1 MTKTG
6 TIAMYKLLIS
16 PKLFDPSFLQLL
28 DKADQ
33 TNNGGFAIDWLYSP
47 IDLSVGYLINITT
60 QKNSSILRDY
70 FKNPSMVLRESH
82 KLSIVYERVH
92 AEKLI
97 CESLSEILTNSKF
110 DKDLFIFFRSIAPL
124 TFNSF

>member
-1 MTKTG
+1 
-6 TIAMYKLLIS
+6 MYKLLIS
-16 PKLFDPSFLQLL
+16 PKLYDPSFLQLL

-33 TNNGGFAIDWLYSP
+33 TNNGGFVIDWLYSP
-47 IDLSVGYLINITT
+47 IDLSVGYLINITI

-70 FKNPSMVLRESH
+70 FKNPSMVLREGH
-82 KLSIVYERVH
+82 KLSIVYEKVH

-97 CESLSEILTNSKF
+97 HASLSEILTNSKF